1 LSLTNKFNF
10 IIVGQGLAGTLLAH
24 DLIEAN
30 KSVMIIDVNL
40 KASASRVAA
49 GLINP
54 ISMKRCI
61 PAMPSV
67 YLSKALKRYRD
78 LENKLDASFLNL
90 KPLLRLFDSSD
101 IKDKWYDR
109 YTNEGM
115 DLYIKEFISQDSFS
129 FLNDS
134 CSSAIVEPAGH
145 LDVINFLDVSRSYF
159 SQKHSLLDE
168 EFNFSL
174 FDDSK
179 ISYKNCVADAIIFCE
194 GFRVKENPYFS
205 YLPLAPTKGEVMTI
219 KIPSLEY
226 FDKIISKG
234 VYILPLGDYLY
245 TVGATY
251 NRTDFT
257 DSLTKEGQIFL
268 KEKINDILDVEY
280 EVVDSVAGV
289 RPTVRDRKPLIG
301 MHPEHLN
308 IGLFNGLGA
317 RGVLMGP
324 YLSKQ
329 FSIMLTESTDQE
341 LDLETIARFS

>member
-1 LSLTNKFNF
+1 
-10 IIVGQGLAGTLLAH
+10 
-24 DLIEAN
+24 
-30 KSVMIIDVNL
+30 
-40 KASASRVAA
+40 
-49 GLINP
+49 
-54 ISMKRCI
+54 
-61 PAMPSV
+61 
-67 YLSKALKRYRD
+67 
-78 LENKLDASFLNL
+78 
-90 KPLLRLFDSSD
+90 
-101 IKDKWYDR
+101 
-109 YTNEGM
+109 
-115 DLYIKEFISQDSFS
+115 
-129 FLNDS
+129 
-134 CSSAIVEPAGH
+134 
-145 LDVINFLDVSRSYF
+145 
-159 SQKHSLLDE
+159 
-168 EFNFSL
+168 
-174 FDDSK
+174 
-179 ISYKNCVADAIIFCE
+179 
-194 GFRVKENPYFS
+194 
-205 YLPLAPTKGEVMTI
+205 
-219 KIPSLEY
+219 
-226 FDKIISKG
+226 